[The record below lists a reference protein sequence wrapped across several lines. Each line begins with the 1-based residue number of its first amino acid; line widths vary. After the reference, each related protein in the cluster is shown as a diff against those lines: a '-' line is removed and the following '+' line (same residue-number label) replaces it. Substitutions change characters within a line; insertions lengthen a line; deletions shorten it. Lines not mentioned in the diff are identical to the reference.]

1 MQKNRTYGKGTL
13 PKGGGGGC
21 VKQPKDRQKL
31 KVLSSAL

>member
-13 PKGGGGGC
+13 PKGGGGEC
-21 VKQPKDRQKL
+21 VKQPKDKQKP